1 MLLAN
6 PTRAAIGNLIDT
18 QVNAGAGTSQAK
30 FQNAGQTATY
40 ATCDLAATA
49 FGSATASGTITLAGT
64 PSEASASVGTAVRC
78 GFYDGS
84 AALVFTLGVNDT
96 GTPDMSI
103 SNNAFGAGDQVDI
116 TSLTISVPA
125 GSVVTA

>member
-6 PTRAAIGNLIDT
+6 QTRAAIGNLIDDE
-18 QVNAGAGTSQAK
+18 VNAGAGTSQAK
-30 FQNAGQTATY
+30 FQNTAQTATY
-40 ATCDLAATA
+40 ATCDLSATA

-64 PSEASASVGTAVRC
+64 PSETNASAGTATRC

-84 AALVFTLGVNDT
+84 AVLVFTLGVNDT

-103 SNNAFGAGDQVDI
+103 SNNQFQAGDQVDI

-125 GSVVTA
+125 GSVVTT